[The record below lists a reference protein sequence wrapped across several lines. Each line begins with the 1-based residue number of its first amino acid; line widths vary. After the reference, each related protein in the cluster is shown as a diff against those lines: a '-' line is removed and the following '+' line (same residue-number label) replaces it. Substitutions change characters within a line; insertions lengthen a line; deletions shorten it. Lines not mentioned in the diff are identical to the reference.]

1 LRFEASSLCQQI
13 AERRCLHS
21 IPVTKIHIS
30 QGWRIHGKRENALEL
45 GVLAHTLP
53 FVPASDANSAQADL
67 LAGLPEA
74 SAVFSLGFGE
84 RREPYIARTSHLR
97 RRLQRMLAPEGALS
111 RRLQL
116 LPFVREIAW
125 SPYGSEFE
133 ASLILYREIVTAFT
147 VKDTATVRKRLRLRP
162 PAYLRMAME
171 NDFPRL
177 FATNRYVRSAAERSF
192 GPFPTR
198 AAAERA
204 CDAVL
209 DLFQL
214 RRCVEDLHP
223 FPEHPACPYFEM
235 KKCLAPCNQTAT
247 PDRHHAEAD
256 AVFETLRTHGASLL
270 FSLERERAAASE
282 ALEFEAASAIHQR
295 YEKAETALR
304 ELPESVRLLSELSAV
319 IVQPSA
325 QPGEVALFRL
335 TRQGLGG
342 PVAYAT
348 VGMRLHNE
356 QSGSSSLYSHPMAL
370 AAVPLEPSPATGP
383 AIDTLEERLHTALH
397 ALESMPPSQPS
408 TAQIEDHLALFT
420 RWCFRPLAKRTGEA
434 IFAGADGAIPQKPL
448 LRAISRIARGAM
460 AAAPAPTA

>member
-1 LRFEASSLCQQI
+1 
-13 AERRCLHS
+13 
-21 IPVTKIHIS
+21 
-30 QGWRIHGKRENALEL
+30 
-45 GVLAHTLP
+45 VLAHTLP
-53 FVPASDANSAQADL
+53 FVPANETEPANPLVD
-67 LAGLPEA
+67 LPEA
-74 SAVFSLGFGE
+74 PAVFSLGFGE
-84 RREPYIARTSHLR
+84 RREPYIARTSNLR
-97 RRLQRMLAPEGALS
+97 RRLKRMLAPEGALS

-116 LPFVREIAW
+116 LPFVHEIAW

-133 ASLILYREIVTAFT
+133 ASLLLYREIVAAFAT
-147 VKDTATVRKRLRLRP
+147 KDPAAVRKRLRLRP

-223 FPEHPACPYFEM
+223 YPEHPACPYFEM
-235 KKCLAPCNQTAT
+235 KKCLAPCNQTCT
-247 PDRHHAEAD
+247 PDRHRAEAD
-256 AVFETLRTHGASLL
+256 AVFETLRTHGRSLL
-270 FSLERERAAASE
+270 ASLERERAAASE
-282 ALEFEAASAIHQR
+282 ALEFEAAAAIHQR

-304 ELPESVRLLSELSAV
+304 ELPESVRLLSELSA
-319 IVQPSA
+319 IIIQPSA
-325 QPGEVALFRL
+325 EPGEVALFRL

-370 AAVPLEPSPATGP
+370 APIPLDPVALEASPATGP
-383 AIDTLEERLHTALH
+383 GVDTLEERLQAALH
-397 ALESMPPSQPS
+397 ALESMSPARPS
-408 TAQIEDHLALFT
+408 TPQIEDHLALFT

-434 IFAGADGAIPQKPL
+434 VFAGAGDAIPHKPL
-448 LRAISRIARGAM
+448 LRAISRVARGGT

>member
-1 LRFEASSLCQQI
+1 M
-13 AERRCLHS
+13 
-21 IPVTKIHIS
+21 
-30 QGWRIHGKRENALEL
+30 
-45 GVLAHTLP
+45 LAHTLP
-53 FVPASDANSAQADL
+53 FVPASAAAIRPGDASSAQANL
-67 LAGLPEA
+67 LAGLPDA
-74 SAVFSLGFGE
+74 PAVFSLGFGE
-84 RREPYIARTSHLR
+84 RREPYIARTSNLR

-116 LPFVREIAW
+116 LPFVRQIAW

-133 ASLILYREIVTAFT
+133 ASLLLYREIVNVFAA
-147 VKDTATVRKRLRLRP
+147 KDSATVRKRLRLRP

-177 FATNRYVRSAAERSF
+177 FATNRYVRSAADRSF

-204 CDAVL
+204 CDAIL

-223 FPEHPACPYFEM
+223 YPEHPACPYFEM
-235 KKCLAPCNQTAT
+235 KKCLAPCNQTCT
-247 PDRHHAEAD
+247 PDRHRAEAD

-270 FSLERERAAASE
+270 ASLERERAAASE

-325 QPGEVALFRL
+325 EAGEVALFRL
-335 TRQGLGG
+335 TRQGLCG
-342 PVAYAT
+342 PVAYTT

-370 AAVPLEPSPATGP
+370 AAVPLEASPATAP
-383 AIDTLEERLHTALH
+383 AVDTLEERLSTALR
-397 ALESMPPSQPS
+397 ALEALSPSRPS

-420 RWCFRPLAKRTGEA
+420 RWCFRPVAKRNGEA
-434 IFAGADGAIPQKPL
+434 VFADASGATPHKAL
-448 LRAISRIARGAM
+448 LRAISRAARGATVAT
-460 AAAPAPTA
+460 AATP

>member
-1 LRFEASSLCQQI
+1 
-13 AERRCLHS
+13 
-21 IPVTKIHIS
+21 
-30 QGWRIHGKRENALEL
+30 
-45 GVLAHTLP
+45 VLAHSLRFDPAGIAETISALP
-53 FVPASDANSAQADL
+53 DSP
-67 LAGLPEA
+67 
-74 SAVFSLGFGE
+74 AVFSLGFGE
-84 RREPYIARTSHLR
+84 RREPYIARTANLR
-97 RRLQRMLAPEGALS
+97 RRLQRMLAPEGSLS

-133 ASLILYREIVTAFT
+133 ASLLLYREIVSSFGA
-147 VKDTATVRKRLRLRP
+147 KDTATVRKRLRLRP
-162 PAYLRMAME
+162 PAYLRMAIE

-177 FATNRYVRSAAERSF
+177 FATNRYVRSAADRSF

-223 FPEHPACPYFEM
+223 YPEHPACPYFEM
-235 KKCLAPCNQTAT
+235 KMCLAPCNQSST
-247 PDRHHAEAD
+247 PERHRAEAD

-270 FSLERERAAASE
+270 SALERDRAAASE
-282 ALEFEAASAIHQR
+282 ALEFEAAAAIHQR

-304 ELPESVRLLSELSAV
+304 ELPESMRLLSELSAV

-325 QPGEVALFRL
+325 QPGEIALFRL

-342 PVAYAT
+342 PAPFAT
-348 VGMRLHNE
+348 LGMRLHNE

-370 AAVPLEPSPATGP
+370 APVPLEASSGSGPAPETLEDRLETALEALDAVSPA
-383 AIDTLEERLHTALH
+383 R
-397 ALESMPPSQPS
+397 PS
-408 TAQIEDHLALFT
+408 TPRIEDHLALFT
-420 RWCFRPLAKRTGEA
+420 RWAFRPAAKCIGEA
-434 IFAGADGAIPQKPL
+434 VFANAKGEIPHKPL
-448 LRAISRIARGAM
+448 LRAISRVARGTAM
-460 AAAPAPTA
+460 TAPAALRTS

>member
-1 LRFEASSLCQQI
+1 
-13 AERRCLHS
+13 
-21 IPVTKIHIS
+21 
-30 QGWRIHGKRENALEL
+30 
-45 GVLAHTLP
+45 
-53 FVPASDANSAQADL
+53 
-67 LAGLPEA
+67 
-74 SAVFSLGFGE
+74 
-84 RREPYIARTSHLR
+84 
-97 RRLQRMLAPEGALS
+97 MLAPEGALS

-116 LPFVREIAW
+116 LPFVQEIAW

-133 ASLILYREIVTAFT
+133 ASLLLYGEIVSAFAT
-147 VKDTATVRKRLRLRP
+147 KDTAAVRKRLRLRP

-223 FPEHPACPYFEM
+223 YPEHPACPYFEM
-235 KKCLAPCNQTAT
+235 KKCLAPCNQTCT
-247 PDRHHAEAD
+247 PDRHRAEAD

-270 FSLERERAAASE
+270 ASLERERAAASE
-282 ALEFEAASAIHQR
+282 ALEFEAAAAVHQR

-319 IVQPSA
+319 IIQPSA
-325 QPGEVALFRL
+325 EPGEVALFRL

-342 PVAYAT
+342 PVPYTT

-370 AAVPLEPSPATGP
+370 APVPLEPSPSGP
-383 AIDTLEERLHTALH
+383 AADTLEERLQTVLH
-397 ALESMPPSQPS
+397 ALESTSPSRPS
-408 TAQIEDHLALFT
+408 TPQIEDHLALFT
-420 RWCFRPLAKRTGEA
+420 RWCFRPLAKRAGEA
-434 IFAGADGAIPQKPL
+434 VFAGVDGAIPHKPL
-448 LRAISRIARGAM
+448 LRAISRVARV
-460 AAAPAPTA
+460 AAAAVPAPTA

>member
-1 LRFEASSLCQQI
+1 
-13 AERRCLHS
+13 
-21 IPVTKIHIS
+21 
-30 QGWRIHGKRENALEL
+30 
-45 GVLAHTLP
+45 VLAHTLP
-53 FVPASDANSAQADL
+53 FAQANAADPQADP
-67 LAGLPEA
+67 LASLPDA

-84 RREPYIARTSHLR
+84 RREPYIARTSNLR
-97 RRLQRMLAPEGALS
+97 RRLKRMLAPEGALS

-133 ASLILYREIVTAFT
+133 ASLLLYREIVDAFAT
-147 VKDTATVRKRLRLRP
+147 KDSVTVRKRLRLRP
-162 PAYLRMAME
+162 PAYLRMALE

-177 FATNRYVRSAAERSF
+177 FATNRYVRSAADRSF

-214 RRCVEDLHP
+214 RRCVEELHP
-223 FPEHPACPYFEM
+223 YPEHPACPYFEM
-235 KKCLAPCNQTAT
+235 KKCLAPCNQTCT
-247 PDRHHAEAD
+247 PDRHRAEAD

-270 FSLERERAAASE
+270 SSLERERAAASE

-295 YEKAETALR
+295 YEKAEAALR

-335 TRQGLGG
+335 TRHGIAG
-342 PVAYAT
+342 PVSYAT
-348 VGMRLHNE
+348 IGMRLHNE

-370 AAVPLEPSPATGP
+370 VPVPLEPSPASGP
-383 AIDTLEERLHTALH
+383 GADAPVGTAADTLEARLEKALSSLD
-397 ALESMPPSQPS
+397 AMAPSRPS
-408 TAQIEDHLALFT
+408 TSQIEDHLALFT

-434 IFAGADGAIPQKPL
+434 VFAEAGGPQLRMTIPHKSL
-448 LRAISRIARGAM
+448 IRAISRVARGA
-460 AAAPAPTA
+460 AVAVPAVPS

>member
-1 LRFEASSLCQQI
+1 
-13 AERRCLHS
+13 
-21 IPVTKIHIS
+21 
-30 QGWRIHGKRENALEL
+30 
-45 GVLAHTLP
+45 VLAHTLP
-53 FVPASDANSAQADL
+53 FVQANETEPENLAD
-67 LAGLPEA
+67 LPEA
-74 SAVFSLGFGE
+74 PAVFSLGFGE
-84 RREPYIARTSHLR
+84 RREPYIARTSNLR
-97 RRLQRMLAPEGALS
+97 RRLRRMLAPESALS

-133 ASLILYREIVTAFT
+133 ASLLLYREIVTVFAA
-147 VKDTATVRKRLRLRP
+147 KDTGTVRKRLRLRP

-177 FATNRYVRSAAERSF
+177 FATNRYVRSAADRSF

-223 FPEHPACPYFEM
+223 YPEHPACPYFEM
-235 KKCLAPCNQTAT
+235 KKCLAPCNQTCT
-247 PDRHHAEAD
+247 PDRHRAEAD

-270 FSLERERAAASE
+270 ASLERERAAASE

-295 YEKAETALR
+295 YEKAEAALR

-325 QPGEVALFRL
+325 QPGEVVLFRL

-342 PVAYAT
+342 PAAYAT
-348 VGMRLHNE
+348 IGMRLHNE

-370 AAVPLEPSPATGP
+370 AAIPLEPVPLEASPSTAPVA
-383 AIDTLEERLHTALH
+383 DTLEERLQTALLT
-397 ALESMPPSQPS
+397 LESMSPARPS
-408 TAQIEDHLALFT
+408 TPQIEDHLALFT

-434 IFAGADGAIPQKPL
+434 VFAGADGAIPHKPL
-448 LRAISRIARGAM
+448 LRAISRVARGAT
-460 AAAPAPTA
+460 AAVPAPTA

>member
-1 LRFEASSLCQQI
+1 
-13 AERRCLHS
+13 
-21 IPVTKIHIS
+21 
-30 QGWRIHGKRENALEL
+30 
-45 GVLAHTLP
+45 VLAHTLP
-53 FVPASDANSAQADL
+53 FVPASATDLVHADPFV
-67 LAGLPEA
+67 ALPEA

-84 RREPYIARTSHLR
+84 RREPYIARTSNLR

-133 ASLILYREIVTAFT
+133 ASLLLYREIVTVFSA
-147 VKDTATVRKRLRLRP
+147 KDTATVRKRLRLRP
-162 PAYLRMAME
+162 PAYLRMALE

-177 FATNRYVRSAAERSF
+177 FATNRYVRSAAGRSF

-223 FPEHPACPYFEM
+223 YPEHPACPYFEM
-235 KKCLAPCNQTAT
+235 KKCIAPCNQTCT
-247 PDRHHAEAD
+247 PDRHRAEAD

-270 FSLERERAAASE
+270 ASLERERAAASE
-282 ALEFEAASAIHQR
+282 ALEFETASAIHQR
-295 YEKAETALR
+295 YEKAETALS
-304 ELPESVRLLSELSAV
+304 ELPETVHLLSELSAV
-319 IVQPSA
+319 VVQPSS

-335 TRQGLGG
+335 TQQGLSG
-342 PVAYAT
+342 PVSYAT

-356 QSGSSSLYSHPMAL
+356 QSGSSSLYSHPVAL
-370 AAVPLEPSPATGP
+370 TAVPLEPSTGP
-383 AIDTLEERLHTALH
+383 AVDTLEERLQTALH
-397 ALESMPPSQPS
+397 ALESMSPSRPS
-408 TAQIEDHLALFT
+408 TPQIEDHLALFT
-420 RWCFRPLAKRTGEA
+420 RWCFRPVAKRTGEVV
-434 IFAGADGAIPQKPL
+434 FADPNGAMSHKPL
-448 LRAISRIARGAM
+448 LRAISRVARGTTVAV
-460 AAAPAPTA
+460 PAPTA